1 MDFLLCCDGCGD
13 VVNEEKGK
21 GDSTGLLF
29 SRRGVVLGGVAVI
42 LLMCSAALHHIVGKA
57 YHSYVLLF
65 VPVLCLLP
73 YAFVLH
79 RSKYLA

>member
-1 MDFLLCCDGCGD
+1 MEFLLCCDGCGD

-42 LLMCSAALHHIVGKA
+42 LLMCSAALYHIVGNKHTILMF
-57 YHSYVLLF
+57 YF
-65 VPVLCLLP
+65 LCQFCACSLCIT
-73 YAFVLH
+73 
-79 RSKYLA
+79 